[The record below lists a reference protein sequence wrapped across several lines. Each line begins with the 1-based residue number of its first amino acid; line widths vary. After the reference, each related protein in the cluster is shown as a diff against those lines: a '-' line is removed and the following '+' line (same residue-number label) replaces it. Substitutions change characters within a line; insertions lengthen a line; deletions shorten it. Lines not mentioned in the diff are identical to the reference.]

1 MATMTKV
8 RQKFT
13 RTVGILIF
21 GIVILSI
28 LFALAYDLGYNP
40 AAAFYA
46 TIAIILIGILARMV
60 TGFRIRG

>member
-21 GIVILSI
+21 GIIVLSM

-46 TIAIILIGILARMV
+46 IITIILIGILVRML